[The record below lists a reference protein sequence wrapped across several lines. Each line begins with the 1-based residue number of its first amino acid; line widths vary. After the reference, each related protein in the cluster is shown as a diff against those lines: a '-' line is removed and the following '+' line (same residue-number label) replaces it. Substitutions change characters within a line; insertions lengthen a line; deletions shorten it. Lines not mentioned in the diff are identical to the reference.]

1 MMATSEV
8 TALLAAHCVELREL
22 GLRIDDEAAAVSF
35 LGMIGVRRFD
45 HYARYWTDPTP
56 VKGPQPF
63 VEDARFEEIRS
74 LYEAERELSDMMMA
88 GLRRVEVGLRAQ
100 FALHFEAVSGS
111 PRLLVPE
118 VPDDGEP
125 NRSPA
130 AVRMPW
136 PAIMN
141 DLARSKEPHIVRRRR
156 QAVEG
161 EWSDRTWERFLI
173 AETVD
178 TLTFGTLARCIE
190 QAYGSGVSE
199 SLEESLALPKG
210 QLQSQVRALV
220 YLRNR
225 GAHLARLWNHTC
237 TRVPELSTK
246 ELERAT
252 RFRDFAAHSV
262 YQHLLVI
269 SVLLRQLGCV
279 EDWLASFV
287 EPLLNAHPVLA
298 EGITHPYKY
307 GH

>member
-1 MMATSEV
+1 MIQGKVA
-8 TALLAAHCVELREL
+8 ALLVAHCNELAQR
-22 GLRIDDEAAAVSF
+22 GLIIGDQAAAMTF
-35 LGMIGVRRFD
+35 LATIGVRRFD

-56 VKGPQPF
+56 MKGPQPF
-63 VEDARFEEIRS
+63 YADARFEDIRS
-74 LYEAERELSDMMMA
+74 LYEAERDLSDTMMA
-88 GLRRVEVGLRAQ
+88 GLRRAEVGLRAQ

-118 VPDDGEP
+118 IAEDGAP
-125 NRSPA
+125 NLSPA

-141 DLARSKEPHIVRRRR
+141 DLARSKESHIVSRRR
-156 QAVEG
+156 QAVEQD
-161 EWSDRTWERFLI
+161 WSDRTWQRFLI

-199 SLEESLALPKG
+199 SLEDALGAPRG
-210 QLQSQVRALV
+210 YLRSQVRALV

-237 TRVPELSTK
+237 TRTPELAA
-246 ELERAT
+246 EDRAVASQY
-252 RFRDFAAHSV
+252 RDFAPHSV
-262 YQHLLVI
+262 YEHLLVI
-269 SVLLRQLGCV
+269 SVLLRQLGCCK
-279 EDWLASFV
+279 DWLGSRV
-287 EPLLNAHPVLA
+287 EPLLEAHPALA
-298 EGITHPYKY
+298 VGITHPYKY